1 MFGKVIE
8 TFGTEDCTYVCE
20 CPICKTNYV
29 IKPGAK
35 DETGVLITTRNV
47 DTDSVTADGKYVATI
62 NKFDICFHITCNKC
76 GGSFTSVV
84 RASNLAHGIEE
95 KKL

>member
-47 DTDSVTADGKYVATI
+47 NRRADH
-62 NKFDICFHITCNKC
+62 NEKC
-76 GGSFTSVV
+76 GYRLSYS
-84 RASNLAHGIEE
+84 
-95 KKL
+95 